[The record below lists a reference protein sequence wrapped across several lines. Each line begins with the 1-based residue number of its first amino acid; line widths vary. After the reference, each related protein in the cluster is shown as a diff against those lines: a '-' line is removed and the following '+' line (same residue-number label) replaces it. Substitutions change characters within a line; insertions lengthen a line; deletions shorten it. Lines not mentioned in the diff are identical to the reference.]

1 MKKRLGKTL
10 CITSAMVLCFS
21 SGVLAAGNIQSIT
34 AQINRGISVKL
45 DGKTQTMYDATGK
58 RVYPVIYQG
67 TTYLPVRSI
76 SNMLGVDIAW
86 DNATSSVLL
95 GEGAGNIGTSV
106 KPYEVKNGTI
116 FDGAA
121 AKSFTVSGQAYKT
134 GFTLR
139 GRSISSESY
148 ALLSTS
154 GKKTLSFDVGHIDG
168 TGSAKLDL
176 GIFLNDSCEK
186 TVNVS
191 ATQGVKHI
199 EIDLD
204 GASVVKLQFLGEAG
218 YFSGEYGFFNIQLK

>member
-1 MKKRLGKTL
+1 MQKGVLIMKKKIGRTL
-10 CITSAMVLCFS
+10 CITSAMVVCFS
-21 SGVLAAGNIQSIT
+21 SGVLAAGNIQNIT

-45 DGKTQTMYDATGK
+45 DGKNQTMYDATGK

-95 GEGAGNIGTSV
+95 GEGSGSIANGA
-106 KPYEVKNGTI
+106 KPYEVKRGAI
-116 FDGAA
+116 YDGAS
-121 AKSFTVSGQAYKT
+121 AKTFTVSGQTHKT
-134 GFTLR
+134 GFTLL
-139 GRSISSESY
+139 GHSISSESY

-168 TGSAKLDL
+168 SGEAKLDL
-176 GIFLNDSCEK
+176 GIFLNDSYEK

-191 ATQGVKHI
+191 ATQGVI
-199 EIDLD
+199 
-204 GASVVKLQFLGEAG
+204 FLSATAIP
-218 YFSGEYGFFNIQLK
+218 NP